1 MAVDA
6 VLADLDR
13 RGATPAA
20 VEAGGD
26 FAVGGLPPGRASWP
40 IRIELPSGA
49 LDLELPRGA
58 AATSGISRRTW
69 RVDGEL
75 RHHLIDPRTG
85 RPAVTDL
92 LSVTVA
98 AASCREAEVVAKCA
112 LILGRADGAALLRR
126 LGLTG
131 LLVTEDG
138 VPHPVGW
145 TLDDGVAA

>member
-1 MAVDA
+1 M
-6 VLADLDR
+6 
-13 RGATPAA
+13 
-20 VEAGGD
+20 
-26 FAVGGLPPGRASWP
+26 
-40 IRIELPSGA
+40 
-49 LDLELPRGA
+49 
-58 AATSGISRRTW
+58 
-69 RVDGEL
+69 
-75 RHHLIDPRTG
+75 
-85 RPAVTDL
+85 
-92 LSVTVA
+92 TVA